1 MTVNTIMAMYTAVFG
16 IVIAG
21 LTVEYF
27 SKENYV
33 MGILGLVALY
43 GIVETVTKY
52 YYVRKAVMEE
62 IEARGGDN
70 VDRK

>member
-1 MTVNTIMAMYTAVFG
+1 MTVNTIMAMYTAGFG

-21 LTVEYF
+21 LTAEHF
-27 SKENYV
+27 SKGNYI
-33 MGILGLVALY
+33 MGVLGLVALY
-43 GIVETVTKY
+43 GVVETVTKY

-62 IEARGGDN
+62 IEAKGGDN